1 MEGGT
6 VKVMPFGGLP
16 SALPPMCLF
25 MDWSCVFGLVTQ
37 ESMACWH
44 LSAFGFWKPS
54 PMSPSLHS
62 WQLTARISQ
71 LGLGGVVGVGVQAL
85 RRRAA
90 RAARVRS
97 GWLTLPQASPP
108 CEPHL
113 MSVFL
118 VYREPGRT
126 RESSTHERLRVS
138 LLLPAWHFADASN
151 GAEEWG
157 LQRSGAG

>member
-71 LGLGGVVGVGVQAL
+71 LGLGG
-85 RRRAA
+85 
-90 RAARVRS
+90 
-97 GWLTLPQASPP
+97 W
-108 CEPHL
+108 
-113 MSVFL
+113 
-118 VYREPGRT
+118 
-126 RESSTHERLRVS
+126 
-138 LLLPAWHFADASN
+138 W
-151 GAEEWG
+151 
-157 LQRSGAG
+157 